1 MQTSF
6 AAQGERNCMSQR
18 SRPRTPPQGRRPD
31 AKSPV
36 RAASSTV
43 GGSRRSLGRFA
54 FPVALGS
61 LIAAGLVLRWLLADR
76 NTFPNYDGVFYME
89 QARALVSE
97 GRLPFSTFPPGWPLL
112 FTPILMILGLDDPAA
127 PLRAAQAL
135 NVVLGAGFGWLTY
148 LALARGYGRSVGL
161 AAAAIVLFLPL
172 SLHLSRIELS
182 DMSGACAL
190 TGAWLFWERG
200 RRWLTGLL
208 LGYAYL
214 IRPEMLLVVVALQV
228 HEWKRTGRIGWRTGF
243 GAMIIVVPYLLF
255 LRVATGQ
262 WLLSSKAVFV
272 QEAIAGLSFAALA
285 SRTLHNAGV
294 FSARAV
300 QVLGWSL
307 AALAIVGLVRRPG
320 RWLLFLVPVTI
331 IPFFSFNMEPRFW
344 LPYFPFLLLAAASG
358 FQSLQQWAPS
368 VARRYVTPA
377 VSVLVLGSVIAI
389 LVRDYPL
396 VANNQEAY
404 IGLKEAGLTLRSRV
418 TRDAVIASY
427 KPYSSFWAW
436 CEFTKIPD
444 GESLPA
450 ILAAVENA
458 GARYLVVD
466 AKTVGDRRSVL
477 QPLLVPPLP
486 DEFSRQLALVG
497 RFTFPDAPLQNT
509 AIFLVRANEA
519 MGQ

>member
-1 MQTSF
+1 
-6 AAQGERNCMSQR
+6 MSRR
-18 SRPRTPPQGRRPD
+18 SQQQTPPRGTRPD
-31 AKSPV
+31 AKIPV
-36 RAASSTV
+36 SAASATV
-43 GGSRRSLGRFA
+43 GRLRRGFGRSA

-61 LIAAGLVLRWLLADR
+61 LIVAGLVLRWILAER

-89 QARALVSE
+89 QARDLVSE

-112 FTPILMILGLDDPAA
+112 FTPVLMVLGLDDPAA

-135 NVVLGAGFGWLTY
+135 NVVLGTGFGWLTCV
-148 LALARGYGRSVGL
+148 ALARGCGRVVGL
-161 AAAAIVLFLPL
+161 AAAALVLFLPL

-190 TGAWLFWERG
+190 TGAWLLWERG
-200 RRWLTGLL
+200 RRWLPGLL

-214 IRPEMLLVVVALQV
+214 IRPEVLLVVVALLV
-228 HEWKRTGRIGWRTGF
+228 HERMRTGRIGWRTGV

-272 QEAIAGLSFAALA
+272 EEAIAGLSFPSLA
-285 SRTLHNAGV
+285 NRTLHNAWT

-307 AALAIVGLVRRPG
+307 AALAVVGLVRRPG
-320 RWLLFLVPVTI
+320 RWLLFLVPLAI
-331 IPFFSFNMEPRFW
+331 IPFFAFNMEPRFW
-344 LPYFPFLLLAAASG
+344 MPYLPFLLLAAANG
-358 FQSLQQWAPS
+358 FRSLKQWTPS
-368 VARRYVTPA
+368 AARRYVTPM
-377 VSVLVLGSVIAI
+377 VSVLVLWSVLSI

-404 IGLKEAGLTLRSRV
+404 IGLRESGLILRSRV

-427 KPYSSFWAW
+427 KPYPSFWAW

-444 GESLPA
+444 GSSLPA

-458 GARYLVVD
+458 GAQYLIVD
-466 AKTVGDRRSVL
+466 AKTVGDKRSVL

-486 DEFSRQLALVG
+486 DELSRQLALVY
-497 RFTFPDAPLQNT
+497 RLTFADAPLQNT
-509 AIFLVRANEA
+509 AIFLVRANE
-519 MGQ
+519 